1 MSSSLEFGFDF
12 GGTFRADILAEA
24 TQAISGW
31 ERELAPGNVEKAPE
45 KVEAAKRLLNQLSS
59 PIAELG
65 ADPDILPVEENDFS
79 EHGLSVPTR
88 FKDLAAK
95 HRFYWLRIP
104 VTLMPG
110 ENMPF
115 VKLECAV
122 EFNPDEALAP
132 NRPRALS
139 IFPDKKFQ
147 TLLATNTSL
156 ELGLGENL
164 DLRAT
169 AKLPKIETGVGSMNI
184 VGGATGKLQTK
195 LNVKVGPFEHVWKKA
210 LIDHST
216 PGTEKVFWRIEDTEF
231 FAGDPAGFVVV
242 LQVPRSTTELHV
254 AAALQAYPKF
264 SLATADLGDFLVVL
278 TKKAVQF
285 FRGGAPV
292 RDTHFWHLSA
302 SL

>member
-1 MSSSLEFGFDF
+1 VGGPLEFGFDF
-12 GGTFRADILAEA
+12 SGTLRGEILAEA
-24 TQAISGW
+24 SQAISGW
-31 ERELAPGNVEKAPE
+31 ERELAPGSAERMPE
-45 KVEAAKRLLNQLSS
+45 KVEAAKRLLTQLGTA
-59 PIAELG
+59 IAELG
-65 ADPDILPVEENDFS
+65 AYPDILPVEKKHFS
-79 EHGLSVPTR
+79 EYGLSVPTR
-88 FKDLAAK
+88 FEDLNANY
-95 HRFYWLRIP
+95 RFYWLRVP

-115 VKLECAV
+115 VKLECAI
-122 EFNPDEALAP
+122 EFNPDEVAEQ

-147 TLLATNTSL
+147 TLLATGTSL
-156 ELGLGENL
+156 EFGLREKL
-164 DLRAT
+164 DLDVT
-169 AKLPKIETGVGSMNI
+169 SKLPKVEAGVGSI
-184 VGGATGKLQTK
+184 SIEGGAAGKLQTK

-231 FAGDPAGFVVV
+231 FTGDPASFVVV
-242 LQVPRSTTELHV
+242 LQIPHSTKELNI
-254 AAALQAYPKF
+254 AAVLQAYPKF

-292 RDTHFWHLSA
+292 RDTRLWHLSA